1 MERTALLEL
10 FKTLGSQIAETDLS
24 SVSED
29 SELSKLNIDSLTM
42 LELVGAIEQELSIRV
57 PDDSLVGVKTVQ
69 QLLDVLEARAA
80 ASR

>member
-10 FKTLGSQIAETDLS
+10 FKTLGSDIAETDLS
-24 SVSED
+24 AVSED

>member
-10 FKTLGSQIAETDLS
+10 FKTLGTEIAESDLS
-24 SVSED
+24 SVSEE

-57 PDDSLVGVKTVQ
+57 PDDSLVGVKTVK

>member
-10 FKTLGSQIAETDLS
+10 FKTLGTEIAESDLS
-24 SVSED
+24 SVSEE

-57 PDDSLVGVKTVQ
+57 PDDSLVGVKTVK

-80 ASR
+80 ASS